1 MDPYI
6 PQFSQPVRIDS
17 VAIRKA
23 RRLWLTLLMF
33 IAVLM
38 LLLLLAPL
46 GEVHAGE
53 SGSDDGKVIVYRTI
67 SKRPAVRQG
76 YPEEPVAV
84 NAGEAGNSVTPLSD
98 NGLVEIT
105 TQQAATVHA
114 NPGHGMQSL
123 PGIAGSVVGLSP
135 ATRGLHSSLNNSTT
149 GISAT
154 ASATR
159 GMASQLGAA
168 MAPLRRAT
176 PATPTVPS
184 LPHGR

>member
-23 RRLWLTLLMF
+23 RRLWFTLLMF
-33 IAVLM
+33 LAALM
-38 LLLLLAPL
+38 LLFLLAPL

-53 SGSDDGKVIVYRTI
+53 GGMDEGSVIVYRTI

-98 NGLVEIT
+98 NGLVAIT
-105 TQQAATVHA
+105 TQQAAAVHA
-114 NPGHGMQSL
+114 SPAQGMRSL

-135 ATRGLHSSLNNSTT
+135 ATRGLHSTVTNNTT
-149 GISAT
+149 GISA
-154 ASATR
+154 AANATR

-176 PATPTVPS
+176 PATPAVPS